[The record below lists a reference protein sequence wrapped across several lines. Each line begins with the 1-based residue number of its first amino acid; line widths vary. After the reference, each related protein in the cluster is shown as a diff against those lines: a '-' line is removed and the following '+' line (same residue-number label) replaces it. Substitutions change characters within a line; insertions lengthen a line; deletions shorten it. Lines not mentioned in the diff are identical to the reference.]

1 MRRAAKID
9 ANQPAIVD
17 ALRACGA
24 IVQSL
29 AAVGNGCP
37 DLLIGYR
44 GRTILVEVKDG
55 SKVPS
60 AQKLTLDQLLWHASW
75 SGGSLAVVNDLESA
89 LRILKVIDA
98 L

>member
-9 ANQPAIVD
+9 KNQPAIVD

-24 IVQSL
+24 FVQSL

-55 SKVPS
+55 SNVPS
-60 AQKLTLDQLLWHASW
+60 AQKLTLDQLLWHAKW

-89 LRILKVIDA
+89 LRVLKA
-98 L
+98 MEAS

>member
-9 ANQPAIVD
+9 KNQPAIVD

-55 SKVPS
+55 SNVPS
-60 AQKLTLDQLLWHASW
+60 AQKLTLDQLLWHAKW
-75 SGGSLAVVNDLESA
+75 SGGSLAVVNDIEGA
-89 LRILKVIDA
+89 LRILKVIEA
-98 L
+98 S

>member
-24 IVQSL
+24 VVQSL

-37 DLLIGYR
+37 DLLVAYR
-44 GRTILVEVKDG
+44 GHTIIVEIKDG
-55 SKVPS
+55 SKPPS
-60 AQKLTLDQLLWHASW
+60 ARELTPDQLKWHAAW
-75 SGGSLAVVNDLESA
+75 KGGRLALVTDVEGA

-98 L
+98 S

>member
-9 ANQPAIVD
+9 KNQPAIVD
-17 ALRACGA
+17 ALRKCGA
-24 IVQSL
+24 FVQSL

-60 AQKLTLDQLLWHASW
+60 ARELTEDQNWWHARW
-75 SGGSLAVVNDLESA
+75 AGGSLAVVNDIEGA

-98 L
+98 S

>member
-9 ANQPAIVD
+9 KNQPAIVD
-17 ALRACGA
+17 ALRKCGA
-24 IVQSL
+24 FVQSL

-55 SKVPS
+55 SNVPS
-60 AQKLTLDQLLWHASW
+60 AQKLTLDQLLWHAKW

-89 LRILKVIDA
+89 LRVLKA
-98 L
+98 MEAS